1 MSRLSREFSVG
12 DHPEVA
18 VTVSSSSVSVAE
30 GDAGRI
36 TLEAEGSESGLE
48 GLTVAQ
54 IGDVVTIASRKG
66 RRTWMRGGLKIS
78 LAVPAGTAIGIQT
91 SSGDTKIL
99 GPVSDATVE
108 AASGDVQL
116 ASFEGR
122 ARIKTAS
129 GSVVV
134 GGATGALHVASAS
147 GDVRIDTLDGDL
159 VANTA
164 SGDIAVGS
172 AKGSL
177 SVKTA
182 SGDVA
187 VRRFSGVSFEG
198 STMSGDLV
206 IGLVPGM
213 SIEADF
219 QTLSGKVRN
228 LAPAGTGERTITAT
242 MQIKTMSGDIT
253 LR

>member
-1 MSRLSREFSVG
+1 MSMLEREFAVG

-18 VTVSSSSVSVAE
+18 VTVSSSSVSIAE
-30 GDAGRI
+30 GNAGTI

-66 RRTWMRGGLKIS
+66 RRTWMRGGLEIR

-182 SGDVA
+182 SGDVT
-187 VRRFSGVSFEG
+187 VRRFSGVSFDG

-213 SIEADF
+213 SIDADF
-219 QTLSGKVRN
+219 QTLSGRFRN
-228 LAPAGTGERTITAT
+228 LVPEGTRERTINAT
-242 MQIKTMSGDIT
+242 MRIKTMSGDIT